1 VSLPRQLRKGL
12 EARFEWLETLGEG
25 ACGWVEL
32 VRERGL
38 DRRVALKL
46 GKHKSDPGRVARF
59 VREAEIAAGLRHPN
73 LVAVHSTGELDGHPY
88 LVLDY
93 VEGAVTLREALQDAP
108 LARRLEVFRDAIR
121 GVAAAHARGVIH
133 RDLKPENVLVDP
145 QGVARVTDFGSATM
159 QGLERLTRTGALVGT
174 PYYMAPEQIAGSRDD
189 LGPHT
194 DVWALGVM
202 LHELVCGERPF
213 ESGSLLGLAGAIKQ
227 GLRKVEL
234 PPDAPRGIAA
244 VVARCLSP
252 EPSARYADARA
263 LGEALDAACAGGRG
277 ARRPAALAAAGL
289 GAALGVGLL
298 AWALS
303 PDDAPDPGPEPV
315 PPPPPTEPDAQAPAE
330 HWAQVQQIPDAQGF
344 LAAGEAWLAEHPA
357 DPLRATVEQALY
369 ARRRAEPRYVIPCDG
384 EGTPS
389 LVDTREALFVR
400 RGTLQAREL
409 WAWSWSDHTL
419 APRPYSEGI
428 VALASPAASQERCWL
443 LTRREKAKLALSW
456 LARIPRQ
463 GEAYPEGTPLD
474 ELGVSYRTLASPA
487 RDEPRFLICV
497 RTQWSLYRGHA
508 DGSVGLL
515 ATGETPYGARSPK
528 KLTLLP
534 SGTHALFVGRD
545 AADDRMDVLRVVR
558 LADDAVV
565 AKRVLTSRLEC
576 CTPISDERLLIG
588 NDIGQLIETDLSLTR
603 WVLLENEDTPEIA
616 FVGHPAIADELYALE
631 VGPGG
636 RLYALGLE
644 APGEG
649 ALQVWD
655 LETHTLRDT
664 HPLPVYTVSLLGP
677 DGRYLVGARQ
687 GKVEVWDRWLP
698 GEWQPPR

>member
-1 VSLPRQLRKGL
+1 MSLPPLLRKGL

-32 VRERGL
+32 VREREL

-46 GKHKSDPGRVARF
+46 GKHKGDPGRQARF
-59 VREAEIAAGLRHPN
+59 EREARIAAGLRHPN
-73 LVAVHSTGELDGHPY
+73 LVGLHSTGEVEGHPY

-93 VEGAVTLREALQDAP
+93 VEGAQTLREALHDAP
-108 LARRLEVFRDAIR
+108 FTRRLEVLRDAIR
-121 GVAAAHARGVIH
+121 GVAAAHAQGVVH

-202 LHELVCGERPF
+202 LHEQVCGERPF

-234 PPDAPRGIAA
+234 PADAPRGVAS

-252 EPSARYADARA
+252 EPSARYPDAQA
-263 LGEALDAACAGGRG
+263 LGEALDAACAGGSPGLRV
-277 ARRPAALAAAGL
+277 PAALAAG
-289 GAALGVGLL
+289 ALGVALLVGLL
-298 AWALS
+298 VWTL
-303 PDDAPDPGPEPV
+303 PGDEAPLEPAPV
-315 PPPPPTEPDAQAPAE
+315 GSAPPTKPAAPTPAE
-330 HWAQVQQIPDAQGF
+330 QWARAQQIPDAQGF
-344 LAAGEAWLAEHPA
+344 LAAGEAWLAEHPD

-369 ARRRAEPRYVIPCDG
+369 ARRRAEPRYVIPCEG
-384 EGTPS
+384 GGTPS
-389 LVDTREALFVR
+389 LVETREALFLR
-400 RGTLQAREL
+400 RGTLQAPEL
-409 WAWSWSDHTL
+409 WAWSWSSHGL
-419 APRPYSEGI
+419 SPRPYREGI
-428 VALASPAASQERCWL
+428 VALASPAASQDQVWL
-443 LTRREKAKLALSW
+443 LSRRSKRELALSW
-456 LARIPRQ
+456 LPRIPRH
-463 GEAYPEGTPLD
+463 GEAYPEGTPLP
-474 ELGVSYRTLASPA
+474 ELGISFRVLAAPA
-487 RDEPRFLICV
+487 RDVPRFLVSV
-497 RTQWSLYRGHA
+497 RTQWALYRGHA
-508 DGSVGLL
+508 DGNASLL
-515 ATGETPYGARSPK
+515 ATGETPYGTRAPS
-528 KLTLLP
+528 KLMLLP
-534 SGTHALFVGRD
+534 GGTHALFVGRD
-545 AADDRMDVLRVVR
+545 SAHDRMDTLRMVH
-558 LADDAVV
+558 LADGLVV

-576 CTPISDERLLIG
+576 CAAISDERLLIA
-588 NDIGQLIETDLSLTR
+588 NDIGQLIETDLGLER
-603 WVLLENEDTPEIA
+603 WSLLENERAPEIE
-616 FVGHPAIADELYALE
+616 FVGHPAIADELRALH

-655 LETHTLRDT
+655 LETHALRAT
-664 HPLPVYTVSLLGP
+664 HPLPIYARTLLGP

-687 GKVEVWDRWLP
+687 GAVEVWDRWLP